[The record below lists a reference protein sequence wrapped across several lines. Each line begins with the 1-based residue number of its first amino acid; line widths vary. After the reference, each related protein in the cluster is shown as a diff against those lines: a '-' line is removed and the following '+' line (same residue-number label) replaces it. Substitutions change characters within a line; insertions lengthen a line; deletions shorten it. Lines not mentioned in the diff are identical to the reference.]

1 MRERSSA
8 FAEMTL
14 RPETDAAS
22 TSKMQTNLMV
32 EDVDADWPCQ
42 LEAGAYK
49 VGTLVSH
56 QSPLI
61 GPLVL

>member
-1 MRERSSA
+1 MREQSSA

-22 TSKMQTNLMV
+22 TSEVQTNLIV
-32 EDVDADWPCQ
+32 EDVDADRLCQ
-42 LEAGAYK
+42 LEAGAYLRY
-49 VGTLVSH
+49 TLVSH

-61 GPLVL
+61 GRLVL